1 MKKIILSV
9 HLFLGIICFSQ
20 TAESINNTRVS
31 QQTYNSQVS
40 NYQRE
45 RALDQME
52 ASAKAS
58 KSSEMKD
65 LDEKFELNF
74 VQKEKLDSK
83 NLLLNKKKLDLQS
96 KYASANSEDEKQKIS
111 KKLKEID
118 VELEGNMNKLK
129 ANEDELK
136 MLQDK
141 YNHIKNKKS
150 REISRDFL
158 Y

>member
-1 MKKIILSV
+1 M
-9 HLFLGIICFSQ
+9 GIICFSQ

-141 YNHIKNKKS
+141 YNHIKK
-150 REISRDFL
+150 
-158 Y
+158 

>member
-1 MKKIILSV
+1 MK
-9 HLFLGIICFSQ
+9 
-20 TAESINNTRVS
+20 N
-31 QQTYNSQVS
+31 
-40 NYQRE
+40 
-45 RALDQME
+45 
-52 ASAKAS
+52 
-58 KSSEMKD
+58 
-65 LDEKFELNF
+65 LNLISC
-74 VQKEKLDSK
+74 KKKLDSK

-141 YNHIKNKKS
+141 YNHIKK
-150 REISRDFL
+150 
-158 Y
+158 

>member
-136 MLQDK
+136 MLQYK
-141 YNHIKNKKS
+141 YNHIKNII
-150 REISRDFL
+150 RNYRI

>member
-9 HLFLGIICFSQ
+9 HLFFGIICFSQ

-52 ASAKAS
+52 ARAKAS

-141 YNHIKNKKS
+141 YNHIKK
-150 REISRDFL
+150 
-158 Y
+158 

>member
-1 MKKIILSV
+1 
-9 HLFLGIICFSQ
+9 
-20 TAESINNTRVS
+20 
-31 QQTYNSQVS
+31 
-40 NYQRE
+40 
-45 RALDQME
+45 ME

-83 NLLLNKKKLDLQS
+83 NLLLNKKKLDFQS

-111 KKLKEID
+111 KKIKEID

-141 YNHIKNKKS
+141 YNHIKK
-150 REISRDFL
+150 
-158 Y
+158 

>member
-74 VQKEKLDSK
+74 VQKKLDSK

-141 YNHIKNKKS
+141 FNHIKK
-150 REISRDFL
+150 
-158 Y
+158 

>member
-1 MKKIILSV
+1 MDV

-141 YNHIKNKKS
+141 YNHIKK
-150 REISRDFL
+150 
-158 Y
+158 

>member
-20 TAESINNTRVS
+20 TAESINNTHVS

-118 VELEGNMNKLK
+118 LELEGNMNKLK

-141 YNHIKNKKS
+141 YNHIKK
-150 REISRDFL
+150 
-158 Y
+158 

>member
-1 MKKIILSV
+1 
-9 HLFLGIICFSQ
+9 
-20 TAESINNTRVS
+20 
-31 QQTYNSQVS
+31 
-40 NYQRE
+40 
-45 RALDQME
+45 
-52 ASAKAS
+52 
-58 KSSEMKD
+58 
-65 LDEKFELNF
+65 
-74 VQKEKLDSK
+74 
-83 NLLLNKKKLDLQS
+83 LLNKKKLDLQS

-141 YNHIKNKKS
+141 YNHIKSKKS